1 MSAVRRSL
9 MNTKDSKEL
18 PNYLCF
24 TALEDGT
31 FTFRIGSGIS
41 VGNYSYIEY
50 SVDECRT
57 WTKVSNTN
65 NVEVTATTP
74 TLSVGDKVY
83 WRGSGV
89 RLNSYSDVNRTCSFS
104 SSGMFNASGELLSIL
119 QLGVINPTYSA
130 MEREFY
136 KLFYGTKIVDAS
148 DMLISTAIAVNNCC
162 FEMFRECILMTY
174 PPKIL
179 ATQAAGTDC
188 YSNMFYGCTSL
199 LESIEINIS
208 SLSNSC
214 CRGMFYGCTNL
225 VRAKPI
231 HSTSA
236 AGRSLQSMFEN
247 CTSLKT
253 APIIYIEEFT
263 NTHSMDYMFNGC
275 TSLETIP
282 ILPAQ
287 ILLDNSYY
295 QLCQNCI
302 KLSYVKMLA
311 IDISA
316 SNATFR
322 WMNHVQTIFGI
333 FVKHIDAQWTDTG
346 VSGVPTNWTI
356 IYYDPALNKYYTDKT
371 RTTECDDHGNPI

>member
-1 MSAVRRSL
+1 MNVVRRSL
-9 MNTKDSKEL
+9 MNAKDSKEL

-31 FTFRIGSGIS
+31 FTFRIGSSIS
-41 VGNYSYIEY
+41 VANYSYIEY
-50 SVDECRT
+50 SIDGCRT
-57 WTKVSNTN
+57 WTKVN
-65 NVEVTATTP
+65 NANGVEVTATTSI
-74 TLSVGDKVY
+74 LNAGDKVY

-89 RLNSYSDVNRTCSFS
+89 RLNTYIDANRTCSFS

-119 QLGVINPTYSA
+119 QLDIINPTYSA
-130 MEREFY
+130 NEHEFY
-136 KLFYGTKIVDAS
+136 KLFYGTKIVDAA
-148 DMLISTAIAVNNCC
+148 DMLISTAIAVKNCC
-162 FEMFRECILMTY
+162 YEMFRECILMTY

-179 ATQAAGTDC
+179 ATQAIGTDC
-188 YSNMFYGCTSL
+188 YNNMCYGCTSL

-214 CRGMFYGCTNL
+214 CKGMFNGCTNL
-225 VRAKPI
+225 VTAKPI

-236 AGRSLQSMFEN
+236 AQRSLQSMFEN

-263 NTHSMDYMFNGC
+263 NTYSMDYMFNGC
-275 TSLETIP
+275 TSLETISM
-282 ILPAQ
+282 LPAQ

-295 QLCQNCI
+295 YLCQNCS

-322 WMNHVQTIFGI
+322 WMLNVQTTFGT

-346 VSGVPTNWTI
+346 ISGVPTNWTV
-356 IYYDPALNKYYTDKT
+356 IYYDPALDKYYLDQQ
-371 RTTECDDHGNPI
+371 RVTECDDHGNPI

>member
-1 MSAVRRSL
+1 MSEFRRRL
-9 MNTKDSKEL
+9 MMAAGEKEL

-24 TALEDGT
+24 TALESGT
-31 FTFRIGSGIS
+31 FTFRIGSDIS

-50 SVDECRT
+50 SIDECRT

-65 NVEVTATTP
+65 KVEVTATTP
-74 TLSVGDKVY
+74 TLNVGDKVY

-89 RLNSYSDVNRTCSFS
+89 RLNPYVDARRTCSFS

-119 QLGVINPTYSA
+119 QLGIINPTYSA
-130 MEREFY
+130 IEREFY
-136 KLFYGTKIVDAS
+136 KLFYGTKIVDAA

-162 FEMFRECILMTY
+162 FEMFRECTLMTY

-179 ATQAAGTDC
+179 ATQATGTSC
-188 YSNMFYGCTSL
+188 YNNMFYGCTSL

-214 CRGMFYGCTNL
+214 CRGMFNGCTNL
-225 VRAKPI
+225 VMAKPI

-236 AGRSLQSMFEN
+236 AQRSLQSMFES

-295 QLCQNCI
+295 QLCLNCS

-322 WMNHVQTIFGI
+322 WMQNVQTNSGI

-346 VSGVPTNWTI
+346 TSGVPTNWTV
-356 IYYDPALNKYYTDKT
+356 IYYVPALDKYYLDQQ
-371 RTTECDDHGNPI
+371 RQTECDDHGNPI